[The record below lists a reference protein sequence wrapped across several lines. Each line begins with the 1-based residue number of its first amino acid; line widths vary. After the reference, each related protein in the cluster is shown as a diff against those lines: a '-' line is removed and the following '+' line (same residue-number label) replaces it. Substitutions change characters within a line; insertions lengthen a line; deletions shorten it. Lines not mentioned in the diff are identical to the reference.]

1 VSIEGLAMT
10 FSIIV
15 MIMMV
20 LAVIAMLPFWPWSRG
35 QGYGNATA
43 LSLITG
49 VVLINAALTQFVF

>member
-1 VSIEGLAMT
+1 MT

-20 LAVIAMLPFWPWSRG
+20 LAIVAILPFWPWSRG

>member
-1 VSIEGLAMT
+1 MT
-10 FSIIV
+10 FSTIV

-35 QGYGNATA
+35 WGYGNATA

-49 VVLINAALTQFVF
+49 VVFINAALTQFVF